1 MKLKIIQL
9 LALLF
14 ISTPLFSQ
22 DEIES
27 KWKNSG
33 NAVFLVNQSSFS
45 NWTSGGQSSISG
57 TLKVDYN
64 YNYSDNGWAWD
75 TKIFS
80 NFGLNKISGSEF
92 LKKTDDRIEVN
103 SVLGKKFNNDVIG
116 KWSYSSFFNFQTQF
130 AKGYRFGKDSNG
142 NPNRTEKS
150 RFFSPATLQLGVG
163 LYWKK
168 SKDFWVNV
176 APMTGK
182 LILVNRFFT
191 ETLNE
196 NETYFGVK
204 KGGNS
209 RFELGASVRAY
220 YKSEI
225 FKNINLE
232 NILVISDDLNLE
244 FGRIRLKPNGSD
256 GGHNGLKDITNSLNT
271 SNYSRLRFGIGGDF
285 PKGKQSEYVLSKWNK
300 EEISK
305 FIEIEPL
312 FTEIVKSFVTQGI
325 DETMNKFNC

>member
-1 MKLKIIQL
+1 M
-9 LALLF
+9 
-14 ISTPLFSQ
+14 FSQ
-22 DEIES
+22 DEIEDK
-27 KWKNSG
+27 KWKKSG

-64 YNYSDNGWAWD
+64 YNYSDDGWAWD

-80 NFGLNKISGSEF
+80 SFGLNKISGSEF

-168 SKDFWVNV
+168 SKNFWINV

-232 NILVISDDLNLE
+232 NRLSLYSDYLDRPQNVDFDCTFNFVMKVNQYISTNLIFQFVYDDNEIQRVQVREVLGLGLNIDLSNI
-244 FGRIRLKPNGSD
+244 RI
-256 GGHNGLKDITNSLNT
+256 
-271 SNYSRLRFGIGGDF
+271 
-285 PKGKQSEYVLSKWNK
+285 
-300 EEISK
+300 
-305 FIEIEPL
+305 
-312 FTEIVKSFVTQGI
+312 
-325 DETMNKFNC
+325 

>member
-1 MKLKIIQL
+1 MIHL
-9 LALLF
+9 LSLLF
-14 ISTPLFSQ
+14 ISTLVFSQ
-22 DEIES
+22 DEIEDK
-27 KWKNSG
+27 KWKKSG

-142 NPNRTEKS
+142 NSNRTEKS

-168 SKDFWVNV
+168 SKNFWINV

-232 NILVISDDLNLE
+232 NRLSLYSDYLDRPQNVDFDCTFNFVMKVNQYISTNLIFQFVYDDNEIKRVQVREVLGLGLNIDLSNI
-244 FGRIRLKPNGSD
+244 RI
-256 GGHNGLKDITNSLNT
+256 
-271 SNYSRLRFGIGGDF
+271 
-285 PKGKQSEYVLSKWNK
+285 
-300 EEISK
+300 
-305 FIEIEPL
+305 
-312 FTEIVKSFVTQGI
+312 
-325 DETMNKFNC
+325 

>member
-1 MKLKIIQL
+1 M
-9 LALLF
+9 
-14 ISTPLFSQ
+14 FSQ
-22 DEIES
+22 DEIEDK
-27 KWKNSG
+27 KWKKSG

-64 YNYSDNGWAWD
+64 YNYSDDGWAWD

-168 SKDFWVNV
+168 SKNFWINV

-232 NILVISDDLNLE
+232 NRLSLYSDYLDRPQNVDFDCTFNFVMKVNQYISTNLIFQFVYDDNEIKRIQVREVLGLGLNIDLSNI
-244 FGRIRLKPNGSD
+244 RI
-256 GGHNGLKDITNSLNT
+256 
-271 SNYSRLRFGIGGDF
+271 
-285 PKGKQSEYVLSKWNK
+285 
-300 EEISK
+300 
-305 FIEIEPL
+305 
-312 FTEIVKSFVTQGI
+312 
-325 DETMNKFNC
+325 

>member
-1 MKLKIIQL
+1 M
-9 LALLF
+9 
-14 ISTPLFSQ
+14 FSQ
-22 DEIES
+22 DEIEDK
-27 KWKNSG
+27 KWKKSG
-33 NAVFLVNQSSFS
+33 SAVFLVNQSSFS

-64 YNYSDNGWAWD
+64 YNYSDDGWAWD

-168 SKDFWVNV
+168 SKNFWINV

-232 NILVISDDLNLE
+232 NRLSLYSDYLDRPQNVDFDCTFNFVMKVNQYISTNLIFQFVYDDNEIKRIQVREVLGLGLNIDLSNI
-244 FGRIRLKPNGSD
+244 RI
-256 GGHNGLKDITNSLNT
+256 
-271 SNYSRLRFGIGGDF
+271 
-285 PKGKQSEYVLSKWNK
+285 
-300 EEISK
+300 
-305 FIEIEPL
+305 
-312 FTEIVKSFVTQGI
+312 
-325 DETMNKFNC
+325 

>member
-1 MKLKIIQL
+1 M
-9 LALLF
+9 
-14 ISTPLFSQ
+14 FSQ
-22 DEIES
+22 DEIEDK
-27 KWKNSG
+27 KWKKSG

-80 NFGLNKISGSEF
+80 NFGLNKISGSEV

-232 NILVISDDLNLE
+232 NRLSLYSDYLDRPQNVDFDCTFNFVMKVNQYISTNLIFQFVYDDNEIKRVQIREVLGLGLNIDLSNI
-244 FGRIRLKPNGSD
+244 RI
-256 GGHNGLKDITNSLNT
+256 
-271 SNYSRLRFGIGGDF
+271 
-285 PKGKQSEYVLSKWNK
+285 
-300 EEISK
+300 
-305 FIEIEPL
+305 
-312 FTEIVKSFVTQGI
+312 
-325 DETMNKFNC
+325 